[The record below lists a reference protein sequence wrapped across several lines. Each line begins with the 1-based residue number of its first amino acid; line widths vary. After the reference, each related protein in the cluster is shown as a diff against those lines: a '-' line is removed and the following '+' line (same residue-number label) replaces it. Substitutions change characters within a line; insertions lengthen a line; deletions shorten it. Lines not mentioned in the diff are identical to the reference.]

1 MKKDPYLSKLDEQ
14 YKSGEITLI
23 EKSNLYEKYV
33 NEKNDRFGRIENELS
48 SVSNNVGCILFLVI
62 VVLIINLFFVFKYL
76 EVQNMVNDLQKQNW
90 F

>member
-33 NEKNDRFGRIENELS
+33 NEKNDRFRRIENELS